1 MSITRSAALNFNRV
15 ISGGFSSFACRSGLG
30 LGRRDW
36 P

>member
-1 MSITRSAALNFNRV
+1 MSITRSAARNFDPV
-15 ISGGFSSFACRSGLG
+15 FSGGFSPFACRSGLG